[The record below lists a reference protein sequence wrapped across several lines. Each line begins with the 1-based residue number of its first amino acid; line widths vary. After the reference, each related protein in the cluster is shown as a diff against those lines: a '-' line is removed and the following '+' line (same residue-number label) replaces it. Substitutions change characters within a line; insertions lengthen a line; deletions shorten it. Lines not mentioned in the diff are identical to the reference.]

1 MFLRLL
7 ALFLLVPLAEL
18 ALLIEVGRRIGT
30 GPTLAII
37 VATAV
42 AGAWLARQQGLAVLR
57 GIRRQVEAGQVP
69 SSGLVDGLLILIAG
83 AMLLTPGLI
92 TDAAGFF
99 LLLPAGRAVVR
110 GWLRRKLEHW
120 IAGGFIITR
129 R

>member
-7 ALFLLVPLAEL
+7 ALFLLIPLAEL

-37 VATAV
+37 VVTAV
-42 AGAWLARQQGLAVLR
+42 AGAWLTRQQGMAVLR
-57 GIRRQVEAGQVP
+57 DIRRQLHAGEVP
-69 SSGLVDGLLILIAG
+69 ASRLVDGLPILIAG
-83 AMLLTPGLI
+83 VVLLTPGLL

-99 LLLPAGRAVVR
+99 LLIPGGRAVVKA
-110 GWLRRKLEHW
+110 WLRRKFEYW
-120 IAGGFIITR
+120 IASGLFVIR